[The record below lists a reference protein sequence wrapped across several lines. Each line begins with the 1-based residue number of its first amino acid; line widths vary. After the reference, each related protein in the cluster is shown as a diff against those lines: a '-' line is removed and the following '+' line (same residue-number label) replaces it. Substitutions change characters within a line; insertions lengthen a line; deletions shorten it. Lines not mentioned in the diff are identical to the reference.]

1 MRLDLALG
9 DFCGLD
15 FLLGV
20 LLVLGLA
27 QGEVLGLDLVL
38 GEVLRLVLVQGEIL
52 RLCQQNYDDWSFAAS
67 TLWSIKMA
75 GKREQ
80 VRALVHSGPL
90 NCKAYGSRELPS
102 F

>member
-1 MRLDLALG
+1 MQLDLALG

-38 GEVLRLVLVQGEIL
+38 GEVLRLVLVQGEIF
-52 RLCQQNYDDWSFAAS
+52 RLDLALD
-67 TLWSIKMA
+67 
-75 GKREQ
+75 
-80 VRALVHSGPL
+80 RALSSTSGRQVFCPFGAFS
-90 NCKAYGSRELPS
+90 NFFPNFSK
-102 F
+102 